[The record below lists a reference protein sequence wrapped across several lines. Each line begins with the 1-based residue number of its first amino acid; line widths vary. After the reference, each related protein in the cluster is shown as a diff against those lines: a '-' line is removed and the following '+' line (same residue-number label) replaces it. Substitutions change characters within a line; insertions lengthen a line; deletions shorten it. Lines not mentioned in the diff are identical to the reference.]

1 MPIVEGLKG
10 LEGLVQAEPLGSRSA
25 SPGQKVP
32 IQVKGVS
39 SRGRIEPLLD
49 RPLGL
54 AGEASREQE
63 RAAQAGIPGAL

>member
-32 IQVKGVS
+32 IKVKGMS
-39 SRGRIEPLLD
+39 SRGKIEPLMD
-49 RPLGL
+49 RP
-54 AGEASREQE
+54 
-63 RAAQAGIPGAL
+63 